1 MKFIEYAE
9 KLETIKY
16 LSAHKQTG
24 TPRRLAQKLN
34 VSERTVQRM
43 VQQLRE
49 HGYSITFSRCR
60 RSYEVQKCTVYTD
73 R

>member
-16 LSAHKQTG
+16 LAIHKKTG
-24 TPRRLAQKLN
+24 NPTLLAKKLN

-43 VQQLRE
+43 VQQLRD
-49 HGYSITFSRCR
+49 HGYPVTFNRFRCTYEMGATQVDIR
-60 RSYEVQKCTVYTD
+60 R
-73 R
+73 